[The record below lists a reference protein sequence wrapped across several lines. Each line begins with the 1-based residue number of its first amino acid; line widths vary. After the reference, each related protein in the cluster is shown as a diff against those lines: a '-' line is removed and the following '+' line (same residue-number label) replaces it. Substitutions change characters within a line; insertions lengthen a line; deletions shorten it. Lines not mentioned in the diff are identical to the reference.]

1 MRPGTLLFIL
11 SLPFVVLAAPALR
24 AQEVLNWG
32 DFELCDDCGIEI
44 TELVRL
50 GDADGPGII
59 EGTGR
64 SVVRD
69 RELGYLVY
77 AVGGTY
83 IKVFGHDGTFQRK
96 IGREGDGPGEFRG
109 IIDVDVV
116 DGRIVVLDPMRGHI
130 FVLSPTGEYIGG
142 HLYEYRPG
150 RFTPVGDGR
159 IVVTSSNWRSRVVEH
174 PLQMID
180 VASGVTVLEF
190 GAVNAGERKT
200 DVGMLFGGQ
209 EVGSVLNRSRT
220 VWWAS
225 RPLPTVQE
233 WSLEGE
239 RVRVIEGELP
249 WFPAITDFPDRRR
262 EPPATRWRG
271 VALDGE
277 DNLWMLIQTA
287 DPEWDEI
294 EMIPGPEGPQLPP
307 GRGDDYRDNRIDVF
321 NLQERRHLGRH
332 VWDATGLV
340 LMNHGGEPAVSV
352 LEYDDAM
359 VPQIVVYGVR
369 VRGRYRGDVAD
380 GRRSARCDHP
390 GVDSLAT
397 VPWAVAQRT
406 SAPSVEAK
414 TSHRHTACLL
424 P

>member
-180 VASGVTVLEF
+180 VASGVTVL
-190 GAVNAGERKT
+190 
-200 DVGMLFGGQ
+200 
-209 EVGSVLNRSRT
+209 
-220 VWWAS
+220 
-225 RPLPTVQE
+225 
-233 WSLEGE
+233 
-239 RVRVIEGELP
+239 
-249 WFPAITDFPDRRR
+249 PDRRR

-271 VALDGE
+271 CRV
-277 DNLWMLIQTA
+277 
-287 DPEWDEI
+287 
-294 EMIPGPEGPQLPP
+294 
-307 GRGDDYRDNRIDVF
+307 GRGGQP
-321 NLQERRHLGRH
+321 L
-332 VWDATGLV
+332 DADT
-340 LMNHGGEPAVSV
+340 
-352 LEYDDAM
+352 DC
-359 VPQIVVYGVR
+359 R
-369 VRGRYRGDVAD
+369 
-380 GRRSARCDHP
+380 P
-390 GVDSLAT
+390 GMG
-397 VPWAVAQRT
+397 
-406 SAPSVEAK
+406 
-414 TSHRHTACLL
+414 
-424 P
+424 